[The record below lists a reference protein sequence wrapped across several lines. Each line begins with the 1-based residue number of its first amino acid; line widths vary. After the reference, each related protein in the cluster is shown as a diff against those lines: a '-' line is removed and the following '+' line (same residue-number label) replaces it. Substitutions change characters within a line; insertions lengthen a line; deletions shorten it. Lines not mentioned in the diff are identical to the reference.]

1 MKRQT
6 ITFQKESISSLTDMK
21 NDIRQ
26 KMSDSAASY
35 ILSIHHLS
43 NTGFNWNSDENL
55 SSAAKKVGLDLNQL
69 RESVDVHEEE
79 IIKQIKQNQ
88 VDQLNAGH
96 HGVPLTVIGEKYF
109 FGQDQFEKIME
120 TLKENGLKER

>member
-43 NTGFNWNSDENL
+43 NTGYNWNSDENKMTMIRTWNDEDYDDYVVKVSTFKDEIKSKL
-55 SSAAKKVGLDLNQL
+55 KDDSYTLTEVIDSA
-69 RESVDVHEEE
+69 
-79 IIKQIKQNQ
+79 
-88 VDQLNAGH
+88 
-96 HGVPLTVIGEKYF
+96 
-109 FGQDQFEKIME
+109 
-120 TLKENGLKER
+120 